1 VSVPVGSRSSGCC
14 RERARAWFTNRRV
27 PRPPTPEHVVE
38 RILTLQRGLGLD
50 PAATLPAFLIAAD
63 PATERRM
70 ETLLG
75 GNRSTPLGSLVGVNS
90 GSSDAGQRWPT
101 EAFRRL
107 GDELAVRLDAGTP

>member
-1 VSVPVGSRSSGCC
+1 MLPGARPCLVHESSGPAAADAG
-14 RERARAWFTNRRV
+14 ARRRGESH
-27 PRPPTPEHVVE
+27 PPA
-38 RILTLQRGLGLD
+38 GLGLD
-50 PAATLPAFLIAAD
+50 PAATPPAFLIAAD